1 VAALDPLY
9 RSITRD
15 EVNALPVRRYEG
27 EVLLVADREAL
38 ERAMDDL
45 RGERVAGIDTET
57 RPAFRPGESYP
68 PSLVQVASARAVY
81 LFQLQRMDFSAALRE
96 MLASETLVKVGVSVA
111 DDLRNLKSVFEFGEK
126 AVLDLGT
133 VAKRCG
139 CRQAGVRTLAA
150 LFLGF
155 RIPKGTKTSNWARRE
170 LTAQQVAYAATDAWA
185 CRELYLA
192 FEKLDLLSAQTGK
205 SGTDHVFPGGVLRNP
220 IADD

>member
-1 VAALDPLY
+1 MAALDPLY
-9 RSITRD
+9 RTISRD
-15 EVNALPVRRYEG
+15 QVNALPIRRYEG
-27 EVLLVADREAL
+27 EVRLVADREAL
-38 ERAMDDL
+38 ERAMEDL
-45 RGERVAGIDTET
+45 RSERVAGFDTET

-81 LFQLQRMDFSAALRE
+81 LFQLQRMDFSAALAG
-96 MLASETLVKVGVSVA
+96 MLGSEKPVKVGVSVA
-111 DDLRNLKSVFEFGEK
+111 DDLRNLKKIFPFDEK
-126 AVLDLGT
+126 GVIDLGT

-170 LTAQQVAYAATDAWA
+170 LSAQQVAYAATDAWA

-192 FEKLDLLSAQTGK
+192 FEKLDLLSAQT
-205 SGTDHVFPGGVLRNP
+205 
-220 IADD
+220 